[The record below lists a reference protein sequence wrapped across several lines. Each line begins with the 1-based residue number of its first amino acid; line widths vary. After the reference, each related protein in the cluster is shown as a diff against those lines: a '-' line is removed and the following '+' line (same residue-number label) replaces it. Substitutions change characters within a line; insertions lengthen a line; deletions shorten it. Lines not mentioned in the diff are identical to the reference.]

1 MQVAHDLK
9 SSTCLTEKPLDRIVA
24 NTNLIFIE
32 IEAIRTE
39 RFTITKTR
47 NYRSSSAKAANFY
60 DE

>member
-1 MQVAHDLK
+1 MLDGEA
-9 SSTCLTEKPLDRIVA
+9 LDRIA
-24 NTNLIFIE
+24 NTKPIVPE

-47 NYRSSSAKAANFY
+47 NYRSSSAKRQTY